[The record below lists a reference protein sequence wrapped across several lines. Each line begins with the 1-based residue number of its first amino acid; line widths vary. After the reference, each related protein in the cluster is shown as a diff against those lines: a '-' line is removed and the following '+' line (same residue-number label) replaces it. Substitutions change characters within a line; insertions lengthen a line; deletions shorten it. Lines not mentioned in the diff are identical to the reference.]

1 MKRIEK
7 IRQSSPR
14 ETGGASVLSA
24 IPPPGL
30 ILLAITAIQVGAGLA
45 THLFP
50 VLGAEGTVAVRII
63 FSALLLNIAARG
75 RIYTFGQA
83 FLRNWVLLVAFG
95 LCVAIMNFFFYQA
108 IARIPLGAAVALE
121 FIGPL
126 GVAALTSRRASH
138 LVWVA
143 IAAIGIILL
152 SPVSG
157 ADLETLGVLFAL
169 LAGAGWAFFILLA
182 GRVGKQVPGNDGLA
196 IAMTVAAITMIP
208 FVAPVAVEL
217 ITDPPILLAGFG
229 VALLSTTI
237 PFTLEFQAL
246 KRLSARAYGVLVSL
260 EPAVA
265 VFVGAILLDERI
277 GAQGMVAVTCVVVAA
292 IGITLTE
299 QREG

>member
-1 MKRIEK
+1 M
-7 IRQSSPR
+7 
-14 ETGGASVLSA
+14 
-24 IPPPGL
+24 
-30 ILLAITAIQVGAGLA
+30 LAIIAVQVGAGLA

-63 FSALLLNIAARG
+63 FSALLLGIAARG
-75 RIYTFGQA
+75 RIHTFGQT

-95 LCVAIMNFFFYQA
+95 LGVAMMNFFFYQA

-138 LVWVA
+138 FVWVA
-143 IAAIGIILL
+143 IAAFGIILL

-157 ADLETLGVLFAL
+157 TDLDTLGVFFAL
-169 LAGAGWAFFILLA
+169 LAGTGWAFFILLA
-182 GRVGKQVPGNDGLA
+182 VRVGKRVPGNDGLA
-196 IAMTVAAITMIP
+196 IAMMVAAITMIP
-208 FVAPVAVEL
+208 FVAPVTVDL
-217 ITDPPILLAGFG
+217 ITDPLILLAGFG

-246 KRLSARAYGVLVSL
+246 KRLSARAYGVLISL

-265 VFVGAILLDERI
+265 VLVGALLLDERI
-277 GAQGMVAVTCVVVAA
+277 GTQGMVAVACVVAAA

-299 QREG
+299 KREG